1 MVEETTVIEKREKR
15 VIRREGVIIALLKLT

>member
-15 VIRREGVIIALLKLT
+15 VIRREGAIIALLKLT